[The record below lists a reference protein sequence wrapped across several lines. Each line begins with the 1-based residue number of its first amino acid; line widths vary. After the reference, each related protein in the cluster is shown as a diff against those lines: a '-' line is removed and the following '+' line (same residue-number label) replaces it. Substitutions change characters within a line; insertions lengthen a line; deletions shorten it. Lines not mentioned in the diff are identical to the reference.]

1 MGSQIARYRPE
12 ALVIEVT
19 ICIPL
24 STRGMQAFAY
34 YLSGS
39 KVVAEITQTMW
50 KASPLQPLH
59 LTFRQANLFPHH
71 TDHRLDLYLLRPQLP
86 TCRHSLRCLPPLV
99 PLPSPRLQLPLD
111 PPLGHSRH

>member
-1 MGSQIARYRPE
+1 
-12 ALVIEVT
+12 
-19 ICIPL
+19 
-24 STRGMQAFAY
+24 MQAFAY

-59 LTFRQANLFPHH
+59 LIFRQVNLSPHH

-86 TCRHSLRCLPPLV
+86 TCRHSPRYLPPLV
-99 PLPSPRLQLPLD
+99 PLPSPRLQLSLD